1 MFVMWLEAN
10 ASLCGLFCHSRQS
23 RLPWQPRRCSD
34 FRFTFVH
41 VEKPKS
47 SRQVVFLLFLK
58 VDNKSCHPQKE
69 KYSNII
75 LNEDADAS
83 NQPVNIDLNGRSV
96 CARAPDDTRTCTF
109 HV

>member
-1 MFVMWLEAN
+1 MVKYDAVLI
-10 ASLCGLFCHSRQS
+10 SGLLLCMLRSQS
-23 RLPWQPRRCSD
+23 RLGRLFFS
-34 FRFTFVH
+34 
-41 VEKPKS
+41 
-47 SRQVVFLLFLK
+47 LFLK

>member
-1 MFVMWLEAN
+1 MHLCVDYFVTVDRDDYHGN
-10 ASLCGLFCHSRQS
+10 I
-23 RLPWQPRRCSD
+23 RRCSD

-47 SRQVVFLLFLK
+47 SRQVVFSLFLK